1 MPKDAVKYT
10 MKKHSVTIKGHR
22 TSYSL
27 ESVFQSELETIA
39 ARDNVSLARLITK
52 IDTSRK
58 EGENL
63 SSALRVFVFTDLKS
77 SLGKQ

>member
-1 MPKDAVKYT
+1 

-27 ESVFQSELETIA
+27 ESIFQSELENIA
-39 ARDNVSLARLITK
+39 TRDNVSLARLITR

-63 SSALRVFVFTDLKS
+63 SSALRIFILIDLKS
-77 SLGKQ
+77 RLGEQ